1 MAGLG
6 GQQGGGKARDQ
17 EQAGQRGQQRQAL
30 RPTRRGGGR
39 ELCGGRAPDP
49 RPTRKHLTSETEPAG
64 CSARGWVAAQ
74 ELRRRAGAGEGDHGS
89 EGAGAGVAAKARA
102 HGRGQP
108 EAEGLDPPRG

>member
-49 RPTRKHLTSETEPAG
+49 PTDKEASDVRDEPAG